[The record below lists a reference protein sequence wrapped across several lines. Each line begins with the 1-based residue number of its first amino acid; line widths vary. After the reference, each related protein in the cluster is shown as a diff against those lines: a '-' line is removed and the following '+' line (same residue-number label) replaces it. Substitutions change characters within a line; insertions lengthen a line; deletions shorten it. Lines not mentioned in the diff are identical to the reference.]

1 MRLATFPISLDD
13 RPDLPVY
20 VRIAD
25 AIGRDV
31 ARGRLR
37 PGDALPGSR
46 SLAVSLGVHRS
57 TVVAAYAE
65 LAAQGWIET
74 TPGGATRVAAPHT
87 SALPLAPRV
96 RPTRPTRPRRSLG
109 QAGFDLRP
117 LPFAVPRSPTVPR
130 DALALWGGSPDPRL
144 VPIEVVARAFR
155 RAARRYG
162 QQLLAYSPHAAG
174 HPRLRAALASTISV
188 ARGLVADPEALVVT
202 RGSQMALDLVAR
214 ALITPGD
221 VVAVEALGYLPAAR
235 AFQRAGARLVP
246 VPIDAR
252 GLDVDAL
259 AALLARSP
267 VRALHV
273 TPHHQYPTTV
283 GLSPARRVALLALA
297 RRHRFA
303 IVEDDYD
310 QEFHY
315 DGRPILPLASADPGG
330 NVIYVGTLAKILAP
344 GLRIGFV
351 VAPPAVVAR
360 LSDERILI
368 DRQGDALLECAIAD
382 LFEDGE
388 IARHVRRTRRIYH
401 ERRDALCDVLDRKFT
416 GVLTYRK
423 PAGGL
428 ALWATLAPGVDID
441 IDAYRARCQEK
452 GVYFQSGRQFTLDGT
467 YVPCLR
473 LGYATLDAARLATAT
488 SRMLLCLRRIPRLVP
503 VSGSRRRK
511 DSIRGAG
518 APMGSL
524 RQSVPT
530 P

>member
-1 MRLATFPISLDD
+1 M
-13 RPDLPVY
+13 
-20 VRIAD
+20 
-25 AIGRDV
+25 G
-31 ARGRLR
+31 RGRLR

-46 SLAVSLGVHRS
+46 TLAAALGVHRS

-65 LAAQGWIET
+65 LAAQGWT
-74 TPGGATRVAAPHT
+74 DASPGGATRVASPHT
-87 SALPLAPRV
+87 STSARPRPIRGRRPHARRAPRL
-96 RPTRPTRPRRSLG
+96 TGEL
-109 QAGFDLRP
+109 GFDLRP
-117 LPFAVPRSPTVPR
+117 LAFSVPHFPTVPR
-130 DALALWGGSPDPRL
+130 DALALWGGTPDPRL
-144 VPIEVVARAFR
+144 VPIDVIARAYR

-202 RGSQMALDLVAR
+202 RGSQMALDLIAR

-221 VVAVEALGYLPAAR
+221 VVAVEALGYVPAVR
-235 AFQRAGARLVP
+235 VFQRAGARVVS
-246 VPIDAR
+246 VPIDGH

-259 AALLARSP
+259 AALIARSP
-267 VRALHV
+267 VRALYV

-283 GLSPARRVALLALA
+283 ALSPARRLALLELA
-297 RRHRFA
+297 RRHRLA

-315 DGRPILPLASADPGG
+315 DGRPILPLASADPAG

-351 VAPPAVVAR
+351 AAPPALAAR
-360 LSDERILI
+360 LCDERILI

-401 ERRDALCDVLDRKFT
+401 ERRDALCDVLDRKFG
-416 GVLTYRK
+416 GVLSYRK

-428 ALWATLAPGVDID
+428 ALWATLAPDVDLD
-441 IDAYRARCQEK
+441 VDAYRARCQEK
-452 GVYFQSGRQFTLDGT
+452 GVYFQSGRQFTLDGS
-467 YVPCLR
+467 YCPSLR
-473 LGYATLDAARLATAT
+473 IGYATLDAPRIATAT
-488 SRMLLCLRRIPRLVP
+488 SRMLQCLRGAPRRLPAPTTGRRI
-503 VSGSRRRK
+503 
-511 DSIRGAG
+511 DSIQRPR

-524 RQSVPT
+524 PQSVPS